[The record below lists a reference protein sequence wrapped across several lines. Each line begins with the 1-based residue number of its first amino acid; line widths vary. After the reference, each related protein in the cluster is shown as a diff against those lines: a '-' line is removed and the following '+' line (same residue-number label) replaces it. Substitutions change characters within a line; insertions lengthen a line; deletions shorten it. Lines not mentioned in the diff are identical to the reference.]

1 MHGKIN
7 YKVNENEM
15 QMKKYWINYKK
26 DLMKITNLYFG
37 NGLILKSN
45 TTQKKKLKK
54 FNSL

>member
-1 MHGKIN
+1 
-7 YKVNENEM
+7 
-15 QMKKYWINYKK
+15 
-26 DLMKITNLYFG
+26 MKITNLYFG